1 MFRRRLQGALAVLA
15 LAAVVQGAVAWWAV
29 DVASLNVLRGRVASD
44 VLAGFLELSAAKQRL
59 RAWVSQAVLGGSA
72 DPLVRDRLYSDMAG
86 TMVRIES
93 LAEQARALAR
103 ESGESPSVYAERDAA
118 LRVLNGNLQE
128 MRDAIEDLPPAGATP
143 VSRAEAFARVQQ
155 VFDTSQGRDLRTVL
169 AENIAR
175 EQFAVTR
182 EREAANRSLSL
193 VRGVAFGAT
202 FTLACA
208 AVAFALYFAGALR
221 RPLDEL
227 RAGAEALQR
236 GDLAHRIPDLGPGEF
251 GGLARTVNALAGE
264 IAQSRQREAEARLR
278 LEGVVQSRTA
288 ELQQALHTVQLI
300 DARRRQL
307 FADISHELRTPTTA
321 IRGEAEITLRGR
333 EKPVEEYRT
342 ALARIAEAAQ
352 HLGAVIDDLLAIART
367 DLDALS
373 LRRETVEVESV
384 LDEALGQA
392 RALAREHGIVV
403 EHVQAGA
410 AADARVSGDPQR
422 LRQLFMVVLDN
433 AVRYSHEGG
442 RIRVR
447 SAVLGGVADPP
458 ARWQLE
464 VQDEGIGIAPE
475 DLPRVFDRHFRGS
488 DARARRPD
496 GSGLGLHIAQ
506 ALARAHGGEV
516 AVTST
521 PGQGT
526 RLQLNVPLLEA
537 DAPPTASAA

>member
-1 MFRRRLQGALAVLA
+1 MFRKRLQSALAILA
-15 LAAVVQGAVAWWAV
+15 LAAVVQGGIAWWAL

-72 DPLVRDRLYSDMAG
+72 DPQARDRLYADMAG
-86 TMVRIES
+86 TMVRLES
-93 LAEQARALAR
+93 LAAQAHGLAR
-103 ESGESPSVYAERDAA
+103 EGGETGIVYAERDAA
-118 LRVLNGNLQE
+118 LLVLNRSLLELRQ
-128 MRDAIEDLPPAGATP
+128 AIESLPPASSTP
-143 VSRAEAFARVQQ
+143 VTRSEAFARVQG
-155 VFDTSQGRDLRTVL
+155 VFDTSQGEDLRTLL

-175 EQFAVTR
+175 EQFAVVR

-193 VRGVAFGAT
+193 VRGVAFGTT

-208 AVAFALYFAGALR
+208 AVAFAFYFAGALR

-236 GDLAHRIPDLGPGEF
+236 GDLEQRIPDLGGGEF

-264 IAQSRQREAEARLR
+264 IARSRQREAEARLR

-333 EKPVEEYRT
+333 DKPLEEYKA
-342 ALARIAEAAQ
+342 ALERIADASQ

-367 DLDALS
+367 DLDSLA
-373 LRRETVEVESV
+373 LRRETVEVEEI

-392 RALAREHGIVV
+392 RALARERGITI
-403 EHVQAGA
+403 ERLA
-410 AADARVSGDPQR
+410 APRASAALVFGDAQR
-422 LRQLFMVVLDN
+422 LRQLFMIVLDN
-433 AVRYSHEGG
+433 AVRYSHPGG
-442 RIRVR
+442 RIDVR
-447 SAVLGGVADPP
+447 SGPVERDDDPAP
-458 ARWQLE
+458 GWGLE
-464 VQDEGIGIAPE
+464 VQDEGIGIAAE
-475 DLPRVFDRHFRGS
+475 DLPRVFERHFRAER
-488 DARARRPD
+488 ARAHRPD
-496 GSGLGLHIAQ
+496 GSGLGLPIAQ
-506 ALARAHGGEV
+506 ALAHSHGGNV
-516 AVTST
+516 AVAST
-521 PGQGT
+521 PGGGT
-526 RLQLNVPLLEA
+526 RLRLHLPLLEA
-537 DAPPTASAA
+537 AVPEADVA

>member
-1 MFRRRLQGALAVLA
+1 MFRKRLQGALAVLA

-59 RAWVSQAVLGGSA
+59 RAWVSQAMLGGTA
-72 DPLVRDRLYSDMAG
+72 DPLVRDRLYADMAG
-86 TMVRIES
+86 TMVRIQS
-93 LAEQARALAR
+93 LAGQARTLAR
-103 ESGESPSVYAERDAA
+103 DAGEPVDLYAERDAA
-118 LRVLNGNLQE
+118 LRVLDRSLLE
-128 MRDAIEDLPPAGATP
+128 MRQAIGSLPPPGSTP
-143 VSRAEAFARVQQ
+143 VTRAEAFDRVQQ
-155 VFDTSQGRDLRTVL
+155 VFDTSQGQDLRTLL

-236 GDLAHRIPDLGPGEF
+236 GDLEHRIPELGPGEF

-278 LEGVVQSRTA
+278 LEGLVQARTA

-333 EKPVEEYRT
+333 DKPLEEYKA
-342 ALARIAEAAQ
+342 ALDRIVDASR
-352 HLGAVIDDLLAIART
+352 HLGAVIDDLLAIARS
-367 DLDALS
+367 DLDTLAQ
-373 LRRETVEVESV
+373 RREAVDVDVV
-384 LDEALGQA
+384 LEEALGQA
-392 RALAREHGIVV
+392 RALARGRDIMIEQAV
-403 EHVQAGA
+403 EPSARGS
-410 AADARVSGDPQR
+410 RVSGDAQR

-433 AVRYSHEGG
+433 AIRYSHAGG
-442 RIRVR
+442 RIDVLCG
-447 SAVLGGVADPP
+447 LGGGDDDLP
-458 ARWQLE
+458 ARWWLE
-464 VQDEGIGIAPE
+464 VRDQGIGIEPE
-475 DLPRVFDRHFRGS
+475 DLPRVFDRHFRS
-488 DARARRPD
+488 ARARAHRPD
-496 GSGLGLHIAQ
+496 GSGLGLPIARE
-506 ALARAHGGEV
+506 LVRSHGGDITL
-516 AVTST
+516 ASI
-521 PGQGT
+521 PGAGT
-526 RLQLNVPLLEA
+526 RLLLHLPLLE
-537 DAPPTASAA
+537 TAAEEAAA

>member
-44 VLAGFLELSAAKQRL
+44 VLAGFLEVSAAKQRL

-72 DPLVRDRLYSDMAG
+72 DPLLRDRLYADMAG
-86 TMVRIES
+86 TMVRLDS
-93 LAEQARALAR
+93 LAAQARTLAR
-103 ESGESPSVYAERDAA
+103 EGGEPGSVYAERDAA
-118 LRVLNGNLQE
+118 LVVLNRNLQE
-128 MRDAIEDLPPAGATP
+128 MRQAIENLPPVGETP
-143 VSRAEAFARVQQ
+143 VSRSEAFARVQQ

-227 RAGAEALQR
+227 RAGTEALQR
-236 GDLAHRIPDLGPGEF
+236 GDLEHRIPDLGPGEF

-278 LEGVVQSRTA
+278 LEGVVQARTA

-342 ALARIAEAAQ
+342 ALERIADAAQ

-367 DLDALS
+367 DLDSLS
-373 LRRETVEVESV
+373 LRREVVEVDEV
-384 LDEALGQA
+384 LEEALGQA
-392 RALAREHGIVV
+392 RALARERGIAVD
-403 EHVQAGA
+403 HVGPGRAIG
-410 AADARVSGDPQR
+410 ARVSGDPQR

-433 AVRYSHEGG
+433 AVRYSHSGG

-447 SAVLGGVADPP
+447 SAVDGGTEDAPR
-458 ARWQLE
+458 RWIFD
-464 VQDEGIGIAPE
+464 VQDDGIGIAAE
-475 DLPRVFDRHFRGS
+475 DLPHVFERHFRGGT
-488 DARARRPD
+488 ARAHRPD

-506 ALARAHGGEV
+506 ALARSHGGDV
-516 AVTST
+516 SVTST
-521 PGQGT
+521 LGEGT
-526 RLQLNVPLLEA
+526 RLRLELPVLDA
-537 DAPPTASAA
+537 DAATASAA

>member
-1 MFRRRLQGALAVLA
+1 
-15 LAAVVQGAVAWWAV
+15 
-29 DVASLNVLRGRVASD
+29 
-44 VLAGFLELSAAKQRL
+44 
-59 RAWVSQAVLGGSA
+59 VLGGSA
-72 DPLVRDRLYSDMAG
+72 DPLVRDRLYADMAG
-86 TMVRIES
+86 TMVRLDS
-93 LAEQARALAR
+93 LAAQARTLAR
-103 ESGESPSVYAERDAA
+103 EGGEPGTVYAERDAA
-118 LRVLNGNLQE
+118 LRVLNSNLQE
-128 MRDAIEDLPPAGATP
+128 MRQAIENLPAAGATP
-143 VSRAEAFARVQQ
+143 VSRSDAFARVQQ

-175 EQFAVTR
+175 EQFAVAR

-227 RAGAEALQR
+227 RAGTEALQR
-236 GDLAHRIPDLGPGEF
+236 GDLEHRIPDLGPGEF

-278 LEGVVQSRTA
+278 LEGVVQARTA

-333 EKPVEEYRT
+333 EKPVAEYRT
-342 ALARIAEAAQ
+342 ALERIADAAQ

-367 DLDALS
+367 DLDSLS
-373 LRRETVEVESV
+373 LRREVVEVDEV
-384 LDEALGQA
+384 LEEALGQA
-392 RALAREHGIVV
+392 RALARERGIAVD
-403 EHVQAGA
+403 HVGPGA
-410 AADARVSGDPQR
+410 AVGARVSGDPQR

-433 AVRYSHEGG
+433 AVRYSHSGG

-447 SAVLGGVADPP
+447 STVAGGPDDAPR
-458 ARWQLE
+458 RWTFD
-464 VQDEGIGIAPE
+464 VQDDGIGIAAE
-475 DLPRVFDRHFRGS
+475 DLPHVFERHFRGAT
-488 DARARRPD
+488 ARAHRTD

-506 ALARAHGGEV
+506 ALARSHGGEV
-516 AVTST
+516 SVTST
-521 PGQGT
+521 LGEGT
-526 RLQLNVPLLEA
+526 RLRLELPVLEA
-537 DAPPTASAA
+537 DAAEASAA